1 MCFIRQ
7 GIGGAV
13 VVLAVQGAWAQSSVT
28 LYGSVDNFVQY
39 LGNGSTHSFS
49 NRSGGDSGSSL
60 GIRGEEDLGG
70 GLKAKFVLE
79 SGYNTNNGAFFV
91 DSSTLFYRQAWVGLT
106 HDNYGSLTFGRQ
118 YQPTFWAIYYTE
130 PFRGDEVLS
139 PMAAVAVDVD
149 RNTLATQAASGR
161 TSNAI
166 LYQSP
171 VIGGL
176 KLYTMYA
183 FASTVT
189 LPVAQTVGNLF
200 DVAVSWTG
208 YGLYAGLAYQNQHA
222 GSEAVPGLAAAMNLL
237 GTERFTGALA
247 YRIGIVNLQ
256 ANYTYNRSN
265 DAPSGSLAARLNAAH
280 SYSLAEVGA
289 SIQATSA
296 DTIEIAGVQRSVRGV
311 HDNAEGVEIGVDH
324 TLSKRTQIY
333 ARAGYIKNH
342 GSSTVSWPAVV
353 VTEPESSQRLVA
365 LGLLHRF

>member
-1 MCFIRQ
+1 MCFNRQ
-7 GIGGAV
+7 ALGAAV
-13 VVLAVQGAWAQSSVT
+13 MMLAVQGAWAQSSVT
-28 LYGSVDNFVQY
+28 LYGTVDSFVQY

-49 NRSGGDSGSSL
+49 ERSGGDSGSSL
-60 GIRGEEDLGG
+60 GIRGTEDLGG

-91 DSSTLFYRQAWVGLT
+91 DSSTLFYRQAWVGLS
-106 HDNYGSLTFGRQ
+106 HENYGSLTFGRQ
-118 YQPTFWAIYYTE
+118 YQPTFWAIYFTD

-139 PMAAVAVDVD
+139 PVGAAAVAVD
-149 RNTLATQAASGR
+149 RNTLATQATSGR
-161 TSNAI
+161 TSNSI
-166 LYQSP
+166 EYQSP
-171 VIGGL
+171 VVGGF

-183 FASTVT
+183 FSSSVT
-189 LPVAQTVGNLF
+189 QPVPQTIGNLF
-200 DVAVSWTG
+200 DVAVSWSG

-222 GSEAVPGLAAAMNLL
+222 GSESLPGLPAALNLL
-237 GTERFTGALA
+237 GTERYTAALA

-265 DAPSGSLAARLNAAH
+265 DAPAGSMAARLNAAH
-280 SYSLAEVGA
+280 SYSFAEVGA

-296 DTIEIAGVQRSVRGV
+296 DTIEIAGIERDARGV
-311 HDNAEGVEIGVDH
+311 HDNAWGVELGIDH
-324 TLSKRTQIY
+324 NLSKRTQIY

-342 GSSTVSWPAVV
+342 GTSMMSWPAVT

>member
-1 MCFIRQ
+1 M
-7 GIGGAV
+7 
-13 VVLAVQGAWAQSSVT
+13 VLAVQGAWAQSSVT

-39 LGNGSTHSFS
+39 LGNGSTHAFS

-60 GIRGEEDLGG
+60 GIRGEENLGG
-70 GLKAKFVLE
+70 GLRAKFVLE
-79 SGYNTNNGAFFV
+79 SGYNTNNGSFLI
-91 DSSTLFYRQAWVGLT
+91 DSSTLFYRQAWVGLA
-106 HDNYGSLTFGRQ
+106 HDTYGSLTFGRQ

-139 PMAAVAVDVD
+139 PLAAVAVDID

-161 TSNAI
+161 TSNSI
-166 LYQSP
+166 MYQSP
-171 VIGGL
+171 VVGGL

-183 FASTVT
+183 FASTQT
-189 LPVAQTVGNLF
+189 LPVAQNIGNLF
-200 DVAVSWTG
+200 DVAVSWSG
-208 YGLYAGLAYQNQHA
+208 YGAYAALAYQNQHA
-222 GSEAVPGLAAAMNLL
+222 GSEAVPGLAGAMNLL

-265 DAPSGSLAARLNAAH
+265 DAPAGSLAARMNAAH

-296 DTIEIAGVQRSVRGV
+296 DTVEIAGVQRSARGV
-311 HDNAEGVEIGVDH
+311 HDSAEGIEIGVDH
-324 TLSKRTQIY
+324 NLSKRTQVY

-342 GSSTVSWPAVV
+342 GSANVSWPAVV
-353 VTEPESSQRLVA
+353 VTEPESSQRLFA